1 MGKWQRAYL
10 SEKKDIVF
18 VALNP
23 TKESN
28 KHRAVF
34 CTHRTFWSILLNAGL
49 ITHIPETDGH
59 APFKNCASE
68 IFEQGLHSKFKI
80 GFADLVEDCLE
91 KKSSNVKVSN
101 EHVERLIER
110 LNSAKPKKI
119 VLLGNKVSRSFTGK
133 FPHLKQ
139 EWKSLSESNKRID
152 WEGKRIINYGRIG
165 LIEIDDQ
172 MVEVFVMPFPGTY
185 PLPKKHEFFKKIL

>member
-1 MGKWQRAYL
+1 MKNWQSNYL
-10 SEKKDIVF
+10 KGAKDIVF

-23 TKESN
+23 TEEAN
-28 KHRAVF
+28 KQRAVF
-34 CTHRTFWSILLNAGL
+34 CTHVTFWNILLKAGL
-49 ITHIPETDGH
+49 ITHIPETDGD
-59 APFKNCASE
+59 APYKNCASE

-110 LNSAKPKKI
+110 LNPAKPKKI

-152 WEGKRIINYGRIG
+152 WEGKRIINYGRLG
-165 LIEIDDQ
+165 LIEIDNQ
-172 MVEVFVMPFPGTY
+172 MVEVFVMPFPETS